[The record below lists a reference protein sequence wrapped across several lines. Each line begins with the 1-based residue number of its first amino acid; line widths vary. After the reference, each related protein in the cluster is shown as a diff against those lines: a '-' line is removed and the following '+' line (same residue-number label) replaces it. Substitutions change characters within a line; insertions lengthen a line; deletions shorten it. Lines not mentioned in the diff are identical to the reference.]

1 MRTVVEVV
9 GVSACLIGV
18 VLVVAWIFGEHRC
31 RICDRRF
38 DTRRE
43 LDEHIARHP
52 N

>member
-9 GVSACLIGV
+9 GVSACLIAF
-18 VLVVAWIFGEHRC
+18 VAWIFGDHHCHTCGRT
-31 RICDRRF
+31 F

-43 LDEHIARHP
+43 LDDHIARHP